1 MTFIFN
7 NVELIKRDTPKNIS
21 TENYIYNPKTKKFSK
36 EPSTKSKNSKS
47 SNKANSES
55 LGKCP
60 ICQNDVVEI
69 EKGFICKNYKEC
81 KFGIWKN
88 DKFLEYY
95 KKKPNKTMVKSI
107 LKNGSAKVKSLTS
120 KQGNKFDATLKYSK
134 KDNGYFGWDIEI

>member
-1 MTFIFN
+1 M
-7 NVELIKRDTPKNIS
+7 S
-21 TENYIYNPKTKKFSK
+21 SK
-36 EPSTKSKNSKS
+36 VSKS
-47 SNKANSES
+47 TSNANES

-60 ICQNDVVEI
+60 ICQNDVVET
-69 EKGFICKNYKEC
+69 EKGYICINYRDC

-120 KQGNKFDATLKYSK
+120 KQGKKFDATLKYSK
-134 KDNGYFGWDIEI
+134 KENGYFGWDIEM